1 MSDKLRTALAAA
13 VVRVLRPLIRAV
25 LRSGLSYKAFNDL
38 VKWVYVDV
46 SMKEFGIPGRKNS
59 KSRVA
64 VLTGLTR
71 REVDRLVRMR
81 EPKEGSPE
89 RYNRAAR
96 VLSGWS
102 EDPMFQDDS
111 GQPRLLEVEGP
122 SGFTELVRQYS
133 GNQPY
138 RAVLDELVR
147 VGSVERVEDT
157 SVRLLKAYYE
167 PVSGEHEEERLNIL
181 GIATGDLLNTIVH
194 NIRGIDVT
202 PFYQQ
207 EIYEHIP
214 NDRLIELREIMRKHC
229 DQFAIKTD
237 RLIYSHI
244 AQNRP
249 TPGPHTIRAGVGL
262 YYFESPWEDKP
273 AASDGDEGL
282 SSFELIDPDQ
292 VASDS
297 AQTQDPDDSHES

>member
-46 SMKEFGIPGRKNS
+46 SMREFTIPGRKNS

-81 EPKEGSPE
+81 EPKEGTPE

-96 VLSGWS
+96 VLSGWAD
-102 EDPMFQDDS
+102 DPQFQNADGAAKVLNVD
-111 GQPRLLEVEGP
+111 GND
-122 SGFTELVRQYS
+122 GFMELVRQYS

-147 VGSVERVEDT
+147 VGSVERIEGDQ
-157 SVRLLKAYYE
+157 VRLLKAYYE
-167 PVSGEHEEERLNIL
+167 PVTGRQEEEKLNIL
-181 GIATGDLLNTIVH
+181 GIASGDLLETIAY
-194 NIRGIDVT
+194 NIRRTDAP

-207 EIYEHIP
+207 EIYERFP
-214 NDRLIELREIMRKHC
+214 EEKLAELRELIRKHC
-229 DQFAIKTD
+229 DQFAIRTD
-237 RLIYSHI
+237 RILYSNL
-244 AQNRP
+244 AQQRP
-249 TPGPHTIRAGVGL
+249 ERKDSDRRAGVGI
-262 YYFESPWEDKP
+262 YYFESNWEDTP
-273 AASDGDEGL
+273 
-282 SSFELIDPDQ
+282 
-292 VASDS
+292 
-297 AQTQDPDDSHES
+297 DSHLSADGEESLATFDLINPNQIDE

>member
-13 VVRVLRPLIRAV
+13 VVRVLRPLVRAV

-46 SMKEFGIPGRKNS
+46 SMKEFTIPGRKNS

-81 EPKEGSPE
+81 EPKEGTPE

-96 VLSGWS
+96 VLSGWA
-102 EDPMFQDDS
+102 EDPQFQNTDGTARELVID
-111 GQPRLLEVEGP
+111 GND
-122 SGFTELVRQYS
+122 GFMELVRLYS

-147 VGSVERVEDT
+147 VGSVERILDGD

-167 PVSGEHEEERLNIL
+167 PVTGRQEEEKLNIL
-181 GIATGDLLNTIVH
+181 GIASGDLLETIGY
-194 NIRGIDVT
+194 NIRRTDT
-202 PFYQQ
+202 PPFYQQ
-207 EIYEHIP
+207 EIYERFP
-214 NDRLIELREIMRKHC
+214 VEKLAELRELIRKHC
-229 DQFAIKTD
+229 DQFAIRTD
-237 RLIYSHI
+237 RILYSSLG
-244 AQNRP
+244 QQQRP
-249 TPGPHTIRAGVGL
+249 ERKDSDRRAGVGI
-262 YYFESPWEDKP
+262 YYFESNWEDAP
-273 AASDGDEGL
+273 DSHLSADGDESL
-282 SSFELIDPDQ
+282 AKFELINLNQAD
-292 VASDS
+292 
-297 AQTQDPDDSHES
+297 E

>member
-46 SMKEFGIPGRKNS
+46 SMREFTIPGRKNS

-81 EPKEGSPE
+81 EPKEGTPE

-96 VLSGWS
+96 VLSGWA
-102 EDPMFQDDS
+102 EDPQFQNPDGS
-111 GQPRLLEVEGP
+111 ARLLNVDGND
-122 SGFTELVRQYS
+122 GFMELVRQYS

-147 VGSVERVEDT
+147 VGSVERIDGDQ
-157 SVRLLKAYYE
+157 VRLLKAYYE
-167 PVSGEHEEERLNIL
+167 PVTGRQEEEKLNIL
-181 GIATGDLLNTIVH
+181 GIASGDLLETIAY
-194 NIRGIDVT
+194 NIRRTDAP

-207 EIYEHIP
+207 EIYERFP
-214 NDRLIELREIMRKHC
+214 EEKLAELRELIRKHC
-229 DQFAIKTD
+229 DQFAIRTD
-237 RLIYSHI
+237 RILYSNLAH
-244 AQNRP
+244 QRP
-249 TPGPHTIRAGVGL
+249 ERKPTDRRAGVGI
-262 YYFESPWEDKP
+262 YYFESNWEDTP
-273 AASDGDEGL
+273 DSHLSANSDESLAKFD
-282 SSFELIDPDQ
+282 LIDPN
-292 VASDS
+292 
-297 AQTQDPDDSHES
+297 QTDE

>member
-46 SMKEFGIPGRKNS
+46 SMREFTIPGRKNS

-81 EPKEGSPE
+81 EPKEGTPE

-96 VLSGWS
+96 VLSGWAD
-102 EDPMFQDDS
+102 DPQFQNADGGAKVLNVD
-111 GQPRLLEVEGP
+111 GND
-122 SGFTELVRQYS
+122 GFMELVRQYS

-147 VGSVERVEDT
+147 VGSVERIEGDQ
-157 SVRLLKAYYE
+157 VRLLKAYYE
-167 PVSGEHEEERLNIL
+167 PVTGRQEEEKLNIL
-181 GIATGDLLNTIVH
+181 GIASGDLLETIAY
-194 NIRGIDVT
+194 NIRRTDAP

-207 EIYEHIP
+207 EIYERFP
-214 NDRLIELREIMRKHC
+214 EEKLAELRELIRKHC
-229 DQFAIKTD
+229 DQFAIRTD
-237 RLIYSHI
+237 RILYSNL
-244 AQNRP
+244 AQQRP
-249 TPGPHTIRAGVGL
+249 ERKDSDRRAGVGI
-262 YYFESPWEDKP
+262 YYFESNWEDTP
-273 AASDGDEGL
+273 
-282 SSFELIDPDQ
+282 
-292 VASDS
+292 
-297 AQTQDPDDSHES
+297 DSHLSAYGEESLATFDLINPNQIDE